1 MAEALPAA
9 EAAPVE
15 AAPAEAAPVEAVPAE
30 AAAADAAPV
39 DSAKTPAAESAS
51 VESQPSLLS
60 SAEGAKAPEPAP
72 STEVTATEAAPDR
85 KDPAAKDK
93 DQPKAETKAEDK
105 GAVDPATKDATPKEA
120 PAPLSITDLTLPEGV
135 TLEAEG
141 SKVFVDLMNN
151 AELSSKDRAQ
161 GLIDLHRAELERVYA
176 QVSDNQRRVWDDLN
190 AGWRDQLRKDA
201 EIGGNRLHTNLSK
214 AKGMIEEHLS
224 PDDATALLRHVDTN
238 GMGNYPPFIRLLVKL
253 ADRLNV
259 FEDGMVISNPA
270 PARPQ
275 RGPGT
280 RGWYDKT

>member
-1 MAEALPAA
+1 MADEAAAVAA

-15 AAPAEAAPVEAVPAE
+15 APSTDGGGQAEVPVTTAE
-30 AAAADAAPV
+30 
-39 DSAKTPAAESAS
+39 TPAAESPS
-51 VESQPSLLS
+51 VDTHTETQPSLLS
-60 SAEGAKAPEPAP
+60 SAEGKPQETKSQEGKPQEPAP
-72 STEVTATEAAPDR
+72 SEVASTTEAAPE
-85 KDPAAKDK
+85 AAK
-93 DQPKAETKAEDK
+93 DQPKAAEEKRAD
-105 GAVDPATKDATPKEA
+105 DPAHKDATPKEA

-141 SKVFVDLMNN
+141 SKAFVDLMNN
-151 AELSSKDRAQ
+151 GELSSKDRAQ

-214 AKGMIEEHLS
+214 AKGMIEEHLT
-224 PDDATALLRHVDTN
+224 PDDATALLRHVDSN
-238 GMGNYPPFIRLLVKL
+238 GMGNFPPFIRLLVKL

-259 FEDGMVISNPA
+259 FEDGIVMSNPA

-275 RGPGT
+275 RTAGN